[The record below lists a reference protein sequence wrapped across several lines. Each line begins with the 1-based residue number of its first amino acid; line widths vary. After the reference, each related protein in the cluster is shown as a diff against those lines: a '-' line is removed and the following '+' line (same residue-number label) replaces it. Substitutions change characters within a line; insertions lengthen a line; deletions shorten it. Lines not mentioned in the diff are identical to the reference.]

1 MSNYRPLCEIE
12 RKKIA
17 NQVKERFGWLEAR
30 NPDVVAQHF
39 EMFVQ
44 YYEWHGKN
52 ENCPAHDVFVRDI
65 RRSIEI
71 VDIKDP
77 NEKLASERSPD
88 EVMQKLNE
96 IADSTPLSKY
106 QFFYGEH
113 LNEKPYLIAARLRF
127 FNSRTYRTE
136 MLSEYLKVGKII
148 NVDDAEEVK
157 KACELEAFETR
168 LITEEVAYPI
178 RMRPIKAFS

>member
-1 MSNYRPLCEIE
+1 MSSYRPLCEIE
-12 RKKIA
+12 FKKISNA
-17 NQVKERFGWLEAR
+17 LYKKHYWMDDQQLDIQF
-30 NPDVVAQHF
+30 
-39 EMFVQ
+39 Q
-44 YYEWHGKN
+44 YFEWHGKN
-52 ENCPAHDVFVRDI
+52 ENRPAYDVFLYES
-65 RRSIEI
+65 RRSTEI

-77 NEKLASERSPD
+77 NEKFACELSPE
-88 EVMQKLNE
+88 EVMQKLND
-96 IADSTPLSKY
+96 IADGTPLSKY

-127 FNSRTYRTE
+127 FNSQAFRVEILTD
-136 MLSEYLKVGKII
+136 YLETAKII
-148 NVDDAEEVK
+148 NINDAEEVK